1 MLANKKERIG
11 MANREHLKMLKDK
24 RFDWNQW
31 RKENKNILPDLSRAN
46 LYGTNLYGTN
56 LSWADLREADLSH
69 ANLTGANLYGAN
81 LNEALQ
87 LHLFGESLPEG
98 AF

>member
-46 LYGTNLYGTN
+46 LYGTNLYG
-56 LSWADLREADLSH
+56 
-69 ANLTGANLYGAN
+69 AN
-81 LNEALQ
+81 LNEAELS
-87 LHLFGESLPEG
+87 GVSLVE
-98 AF
+98 ASVLSIMN